1 MDFRLV
7 TLPPFRAATS
17 GVDRKFDMSE
27 TGVLGRFDRYFSAMT
42 PTPRDSF
49 MPRDFLFYD
58 EDQQGMVW
66 WWALCDGMD
75 AGGNDVVD
83 FDGGYYL
90 TYVYRD
96 GDEKESDRLYRE
108 ALAAI
113 AKSDVLELDI
123 RPNHYPMGH
132 IITPPDL
139 IKAQGWAQMEAFI
152 PVRLKQAA

>member
-1 MDFRLV
+1 
-7 TLPPFRAATS
+7 
-17 GVDRKFDMSE
+17 
-27 TGVLGRFDRYFSAMT
+27 
-42 PTPRDSF
+42 
-49 MPRDFLFYD
+49 
-58 EDQQGMVW
+58 MVW

-96 GDEKESDRLYRE
+96 GDEQESDRLYRE
-108 ALAAI
+108 ALDEVAR
-113 AKSDVLELDI
+113 SGVLELDI

-152 PVRLKQAA
+152 PVRIKRAN

>member
-58 EDQQGMVW
+58 EEQQGMVW
-66 WWALCDGMD
+66 WWALCDGMN
-75 AGGNDVVD
+75 AGDNDVVD

-96 GDEKESDRLYRE
+96 GDEQESDRLYRE
-108 ALAAI
+108 ALDEVAR
-113 AKSDVLELDI
+113 SGVLELDI

-152 PVRLKQAA
+152 PVRIKRAN